1 MGARALTLTRIDM
14 DEALVSRQIHL
25 LYQPIFSLKDGT
37 LARIEALVRWD
48 HPRFGTM
55 LPAVFLPAFEA
66 EDRLTALTRRILERA
81 AAEFASWA
89 FASPSALSI
98 NLAPRDCVDTA
109 LPDSVKSVIEAT
121 RLSPEKLTFE
131 CPVKIADAAEAA
143 PVLRQLKSLGVRL
156 SAEMM
161 GRPEEVGEI
170 FSIAPF
176 DEIKTGGRGLLRAA
190 RNNHTASLQGAAD
203 LIAFAESKN
212 AVVSA
217 IGAEDE
223 AACLALRTVG
233 FHQVQANV
241 LSPALPIDSITPRV
255 TNAAR
260 KVLGLDDTEESGQ
273 IDTKNTEESAEQDF
287 KHQRL
292 RAQAEAFK
300 RAAEK
305 KIGEGEEED
314 VLPRPRG
321 ARGMQNDLAESFG
334 QDHVPAPEAEGA
346 DVHEQQEAVMQVES
360 KAGLLMRPN
369 LAAASLGY
377 GASPLRPVRRRDA
390 DAEAAVIVV
399 EPSENDAKRISR
411 EPEVARAITEVLDAL
426 PADVAEREPVT
437 SQNDDPVT
445 EDEKA
450 DALDAEVARLPT
462 VDAAEA
468 ATIQQ
473 NATFSPVNDELID
486 LAARLRPQ
494 GPKAKNFLT
503 RKYKL
508 KVTHFWP
515 KPWKRAVMRV
525 LTEREILS
533 NDQVL
538 DRLGGQGAEED
549 TVPVVTLRA
558 DQVGPLFVSRDEGA
572 EAADEGPETLETS
585 DDLSP
590 AEARQ

>member
-1 MGARALTLTRIDM
+1 MGARALTLTRMDM

-25 LYQPIFSLKDGT
+25 LYQPIFSLNDGS
-37 LARIEALVRWD
+37 LARVEALVRWD

-66 EDRLTALTRRILERA
+66 EGRLTALTRRILEKA

-98 NLAPRDCVDTA
+98 NLAPRDCLDTA
-109 LPDSVKSVIEAT
+109 LPDSVKSVLEAT
-121 RLSPEKLTFE
+121 HLDPGKLTFE
-131 CPVKIADAAEAA
+131 CPVKISDASEAA
-143 PVLRQLKSLGVRL
+143 PVLRQLKALGVRL

-203 LIAFAESKN
+203 LIAFAESKG
-212 AVVSA
+212 AIVSA

-241 LSPALPIDSITPRV
+241 LSPALPIDAITPRV

-260 KVLGLDDTEESGQ
+260 KVLGLDEGQKAEEAEAEA
-273 IDTKNTEESAEQDF
+273 TAESVDEDF

-305 KIGEGEEED
+305 KIDSEEEED
-314 VLPRPRG
+314 ILPRPRG
-321 ARGMQNDLAESFG
+321 ARGMQNALAESFG
-334 QDHVPAPEAEGA
+334 EEQLPFTEAEGA
-346 DVHEQQEAVMQVES
+346 DVHEQQEALMQAES

-377 GASPLRPVRRRDA
+377 GASPLRRARRS
-390 DAEAAVIVV
+390 DAEAAAVIVV
-399 EPSENDAKRISR
+399 EPSEDDAKRLSK
-411 EPEVARAITEVLDAL
+411 EPEVAKAITEVLDAL
-426 PADVAEREPVT
+426 PADVAERDITT
-437 SQNDDPVT
+437 SADENVVT

-450 DALDAEVARLPT
+450 DALDAEVAKLPT
-462 VDAAEA
+462 VDASEA
-468 ATIQQ
+468 AAIQQ
-473 NATFSPVNDELID
+473 NASFTPVNDELLD

-494 GPKAKNFLT
+494 TGRKTNFLT

-515 KPWKRAVMRV
+515 KPWKRALMRV
-525 LTEREILS
+525 LTEREIVS

-538 DRLGGQGAEED
+538 DRLGGEGCEKD
-549 TVPVVTLRA
+549 TVPVMPLRA
-558 DQVGPLFVSRDEGA
+558 DQVGPLFVARDEGP
-572 EAADEGPETLETS
+572 ETADEGPEPLETAK
-585 DDLSP
+585 DLGT
-590 AEARQ
+590 AEAR